1 MLNPYAT
8 NPMTTATQVQ
18 ITEATESK
26 GFYTIT
32 TAKGKNVQVVFWYGQ
47 VFVKQINASARC
59 AAYPG
64 ASMGKAF
71 ATLADAVET
80 YKNADIKQAL
90 RALLCELI

>member
-1 MLNPYAT
+1 
-8 NPMTTATQVQ
+8 MTIATQVQ

-47 VFVKQINASARC
+47 VFVKQINAMAKT
-59 AAYPG
+59 YG
-64 ASMGKAF
+64 LLGNASMGKTF
-71 ATLADAVET
+71 PTLADAVET

>member
-1 MLNPYAT
+1 
-8 NPMTTATQVQ
+8 MTTTTAQIQ
-18 ITEATESK
+18 ITESDVAK
-26 GFYTIT
+26 GWYNIT

-71 ATLADAVET
+71 PTLADAVET